1 MIEVAIHNGS
11 PGLANR
17 IKNYVSILRTFKQ
30 ALTTKDADAY
40 IFDDI
45 RVATDEELNTF
56 PCYDNWRLATVPG
69 EDKYKTEYKH
79 IDLLYDKTPEHF
91 VEAYIS
97 HNPDQECI
105 ADHMLAV
112 QIQPDFE

>member
-17 IKNYVSILRTFKQ
+17 IKNYASILRTFKQ
-30 ALTTKDADAY
+30 ALTIKNADAY

-56 PCYDNWRLATVPG
+56 PCYDNWRLATLPG

-79 IDLLYDKTPEHF
+79 IDLLYDRLQNILLRNTRRYSSILKSTKIF
-91 VEAYIS
+91 
-97 HNPDQECI
+97 
-105 ADHMLAV
+105 
-112 QIQPDFE
+112 